1 MSLLGN
7 VVRSTQGEREFVGVV
22 VGGGL
27 HHIFFIVAL
36 LQPELLEAKEGI
48 VSQSLLVHED

>member
-36 LQPELLEAKEGI
+36 LQPELLEAKDSI
-48 VSQSLLVHED
+48 TKPACI